1 VVSQGTRDPSGR
13 YIHGPGRQPGSRNK
27 RTRAAELL
35 PPDALPNL
43 YAQLYAR
50 AQAGDV
56 QALRLLLDRL
66 DPLRKGAPVE
76 LPGLPAITNAASA
89 MAASAEV
96 LHLVAEGE
104 VTPDEAAAVGKLIEA
119 HVKAIE
125 VHELDA
131 RLTALEARVDSRR

>member
-1 VVSQGTRDPSGR
+1 MVSEGTRDPSGR
-13 YIHGPGRQPGSRNK
+13 YLHAPAGSQAAGTSGLVLPGSF
-27 RTRAAELL
+27 LH
-35 PPDALPNL
+35 ALPNL

-56 QALRLLLDRL
+56 QALRVLLDRL

-89 MAASAEV
+89 IAASAEV
-96 LHLVAEGE
+96 LHLVAAGE
-104 VTPDEAAAVGKLIEA
+104 VTPDEAAAVSKLIEL
-119 HVKAIE
+119 HVRAIE

-131 RLTALEARVDSRR
+131 RLAALEARAENQR